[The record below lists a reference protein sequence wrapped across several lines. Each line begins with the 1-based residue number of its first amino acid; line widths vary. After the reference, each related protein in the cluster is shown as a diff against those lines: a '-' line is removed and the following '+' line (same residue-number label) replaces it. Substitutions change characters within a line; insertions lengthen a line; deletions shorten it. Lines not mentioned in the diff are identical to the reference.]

1 MTGGCVQFDVLFFLR
16 PLSSFFSLPPLLLL
30 SSSPRLPTAW
40 RSNLATAALPPSGGK
55 GTECFSL
62 AHDLCYSS
70 FFFHFSHAVAT
81 AQFLCSPSLYLSP
94 LRSIDSGGGFSIVAH
109 GRESRVVGSALT
121 SLPRQKKK
129 REQDERRGRDYGRV
143 SRVVVLVVVVGYSLH
158 SLEQMELLIVGGS
171 MVAEGLKKKSRKHK
185 HASC

>member
-1 MTGGCVQFDVLFFLR
+1 MFNLTSCSSSALSPLFS
-16 PLSSFFSLPPLLLL
+16 PSPPSSSSPLLLVYQL
-30 SSSPRLPTAW
+30 LGDQISR
-40 RSNLATAALPPSGGK
+40 RPPSHRVEGRGRSVSVLLMI
-55 GTECFSL
+55 CVIPL
-62 AHDLCYSS
+62 

-121 SLPRQKKK
+121 SLPRQKK